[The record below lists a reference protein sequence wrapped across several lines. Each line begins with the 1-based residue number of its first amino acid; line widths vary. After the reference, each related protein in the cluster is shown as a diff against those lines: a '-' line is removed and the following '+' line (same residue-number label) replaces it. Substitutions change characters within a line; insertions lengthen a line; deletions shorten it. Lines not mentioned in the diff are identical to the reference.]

1 MPRPI
6 ILSVF
11 CCSPRASV
19 LFGSIRRLRR
29 NAGCRFDW
37 FRWMPFSTTLR
48 ERWFIWVDNRNN
60 NVVHFIFRFYSL
72 ARRNMHRLLAT
83 EPKSSDFFWE
93 SDSACFSSHSAR
105 ALWIKVFNGRFTI
118 MYQLKIA
125 YQRSNFGLIGAA
137 CDLRQL
143 MLEVAGRGWRLA
155 VSAGGRNLCV
165 KMYPSCVTN

>member
-6 ILSVF
+6 ILSGF

-19 LFGSIRRLRR
+19 LFGSIRQLRR